1 MSFTTAVTDETFQ
14 AEVLES
20 PIPVIVDFWA
30 PWCGPCRMVA
40 PVLEELAAQY
50 EGRVKI
56 VKLNSDENP
65 KVTGDYGIVSI
76 PTLNFYSGGELVKS
90 VVGARP
96 KSMIAEDIEKVLA
109 EV

>member
-1 MSFTTAVTDETFQ
+1 MSTTTHVTDETFQ

-20 PIPVIVDFWA
+20 TVPVIVDFWA

-40 PVLEELAAQY
+40 PVLEELAGQY

-65 KVTGDYGIVSI
+65 KVTGDYGVVSI

-90 VVGARP
+90 VIGARP
-96 KSMIAEDIEKVLA
+96 KSMISEDIESVLA
-109 EV
+109 TV